1 MKFFALLIAA
11 ASATQLR
18 QLRIADTP
26 EPHLI
31 PAVMAVD
38 QDTNHGICNGTNGGA
53 CREADA
59 YLGKDHVVPARE
71 PSINQAAVDK
81 GLLRY

>member
-1 MKFFALLIAA
+1 MKFFALLLAA
-11 ASATQLR
+11 VSATSLR

-26 EPHLI
+26 TPHLI

-38 QDTNHGICNGTNGGA
+38 QDTKHAICDGTNGGA

-59 YLGKDHVVPARE
+59 YLGKDHVVPPRA
-71 PSINQAAVDK
+71 PSINQADVDK